1 MYTPASTY
9 PISAGLRIAEIIF
22 ALLVFI
28 LGCVATAKVSFNKAF
43 PAMGII
49 SGIFSMAFY
58 IPLLIPATIPY
69 FTPAI
74 ALGGEIFTWIWWL
87 IAMATSATKFGGA
100 NCSAFTVNGFF
111 FVSGTSVGCQTGK
124 ALLAFAVLGW
134 VLSIITLVLQII
146 YSIVPAGGANA
157 WNARN
162 YFVVGGIFPLMVPRT
177 EPTGVVDPEAAVGV
191 RSAESGEEIKTT
203 AETDMGT
210 HNELEY
216 KLQGD
221 EGVGGGF
228 ADSGV
233 TAPYPADSRI

>member
-9 PISAGLRIAEIIF
+9 PISACLRVTEIIF

-28 LGCVATAKVSFNKAF
+28 LGCVATAKVSFDKAF

-58 IPLLIPATIPY
+58 IPLLIPAAIPY

-87 IAMATSATKFGGA
+87 VAMATSATKFGGA
-100 NCSAFTVNGFF
+100 NCTAFVQGFF
-111 FVSGTSVGCQTGK
+111 FVFGTSVGCQTGK

-134 VLSIITLVLQII
+134 VLSIITLVLQIV
-146 YSIVPAGGANA
+146 YSIVPAGRANA

-162 YFVVGGIFPLMVPRT
+162 YFVVGGIFPLMDPKT
-177 EPTGVVDPEAAVGV
+177 EPTATVDPEAAVGV

-203 AETDMGT
+203 AETDTGT
-210 HNELEY
+210 HNDLEN
-216 KLQGD
+216 KPHGD
-221 EGVGGGF
+221 DGLGAGVT
-228 ADSGV
+228 DSGV